1 MKGYTLFVESDEVL
15 KKHGVNN
22 LQDLQ
27 ALAKQ
32 IYDKTY
38 PEDAGKYDADV
49 TNPKNPL
56 YRFVAYHIL
65 TTDIRSLDRLTGRRL
80 TYRKIN
86 DEEIGIHTDRMNP
99 IEWYQT
105 MLPNTL
111 MKCERL
117 TMRNWKGETCN
128 LNNYY
133 LNRRWDNNYQLRGSE
148 IIKSELENTV
158 INGRY
163 FYVDDIVAFTTD
175 VRDKVQNMHIRMDLS
190 TVFPELTT
198 LGIRQNGN
206 PDRDD
211 DSSRPDKTFKNGRN
225 YWFPNGSIEG
235 LKVNKGTMVYRRP
248 HINFWSYQGD
258 EFNVFGDYD
267 VEISLPPVPFSGE
280 WQVRLGFCALDTRG
294 IAQIYFDGV
303 EQGSP
308 IDFRLYLNDVKIM
321 GSEYIPDDDG
331 IYYNSL
337 TDEEKAEDQK
347 ALKNKGYYRG
357 PRGGYHTNGDTK
369 YEWVG
374 KAHTY
379 RRVLCQVYIDNT
391 EEHILRVKNVGG
403 STGNN
408 NELMLD
414 YIELVPKSVYDVP
427 EGQMESDL

>member
-1 MKGYTLFVESDEVL
+1 
-15 KKHGVNN
+15 
-22 LQDLQ
+22 
-27 ALAKQ
+27 
-32 IYDKTY
+32 
-38 PEDAGKYDADV
+38 
-49 TNPKNPL
+49 
-56 YRFVAYHIL
+56 
-65 TTDIRSLDRLTGRRL
+65 
-80 TYRKIN
+80 
-86 DEEIGIHTDRMNP
+86 
-99 IEWYQT
+99 
-105 MLPNTL
+105 
-111 MKCERL
+111 
-117 TMRNWKGETCN
+117 
-128 LNNYY
+128 
-133 LNRRWDNNYQLRGSE
+133 
-148 IIKSELENTV
+148 
-158 INGRY
+158 
-163 FYVDDIVAFTTD
+163 
-175 VRDKVQNMHIRMDLS
+175 MHIRMDLS